1 MVAAEEIRENVT
13 DWFTSA
19 GTCFLLGAGC
29 SKCAGKPLIQELTE
43 QVMHGPGTDKDL
55 KKQFD
60 NLESRNSR
68 PPTIEDLMNYLVRYH
83 EVLSSIKNVSDHKI
97 MVEDIDGWLQH
108 IKKKIAEG
116 IGIAWEESSHHERF
130 LRRVSTAQSG
140 RMRDIFCLNYDTIL
154 EASLDHIR
162 VPYIDGFRGAVRG
175 WFDSK
180 VFDENER
187 AAKFRI
193 FKLHGS
199 VSWVEDGEYVRRRAS
214 RDDEPAVVYPS
225 SYKRIQTQYG
235 VYEFLME
242 HFRKRLRDSVENNR
256 LIVLGYSFN
265 DEHINR
271 AISDAI
277 KTRGNN
283 LTVIAFVRVD
293 KNNMVEQ
300 ERFFQDLIRDSD
312 QQFNVFLNCD
322 NEKRNVYL
330 GNIVDSD
337 MGHDICCLNFSK
349 FELITDYIS

>member
-1 MVAAEEIRENVT
+1 MAAAEEIRENVT

-43 QVMHGPGTDKDL
+43 RVLHEAGTDKDL

-83 EVLSSIKNVSDHKI
+83 EVLSSIKNAGDHKI
-97 MVEDIDGWLQH
+97 KVEAINDWLQH
-108 IKKKIAEG
+108 VKKKIAEE
-116 IGIAWEESSHHERF
+116 IGIDWEESPHHERF
-130 LRRVSTAQSG
+130 LRRLSTPRSG
-140 RMRDIFCLNYDTIL
+140 EMRDIFCLNYDTIL

-199 VSWVEDGEYVRRRAS
+199 VSWVEDGEYVRRRVS
-214 RDDEPAVVYPS
+214 GDDEPAVVYPS

-242 HFRKRLRDSVENNR
+242 HFRNRLRLPVGNNR

-271 AISDAI
+271 AILDAI

-283 LTVIAFVRVD
+283 LTVIAFVGTD
-293 KNNMVEQ
+293 ENNIAEQ
-300 ERFFQDLIRDSD
+300 EQYFRDLSKDVD
-312 QQFNVFLNCD
+312 EQFNVFLSCD
-322 NEKRNVYL
+322 NEKHVYL
-330 GNIVDSD
+330 GNIVDPD
-337 MGHDICCLNFSK
+337 VGHDICRKNFWK
-349 FELITDYIS
+349 FEQTVAYLS